1 MRIFGTANIRGLMER
16 LGMEEGVPIEH
27 KMVTKAIARAQSQV
41 EAQNFEIRKHLLEYD
56 DVMNKQRE
64 NVYTLRRQL
73 LESKIKLE
81 DEPEPVDTQGYLLTV
96 AEDVVANTVDEYCPP
111 NGDREDWDVAGLKD
125 RVEDVFG
132 LDGSL
137 LEEVDEPGL
146 RNEAIADTV
155 WTSVTEAYHAKEEM
169 VGKELFRVPDDVR
182 PQLVPEERLAEIMT
196 APNDQQLA
204 LAGRAILE
212 PISRSIMLQIV
223 DQQWKDHL
231 YSLDHLKE
239 GIGLRGY
246 GQRDPL
252 VEYKKESFTLFQ
264 AMKGRIDEEMVRY
277 LWRLRPVIET
287 GDGGVPVAPVA
298 PRRPPAPRPSQL
310 TFSDTKQPPPP
321 PRRPLPRWGL
331 PPARRRPRRAAPGP
345 RRRRRRAGQAGPA
358 RRAQGRPQRSLPV
371 RQRQEVQEVPR
382 GQPVMPAPV
391 TPRVHSKAD
400 AVCRPLLH
408 AEPSCPHLLKA

>member
-1 MRIFGTANIRGLMER
+1 
-16 LGMEEGVPIEH
+16 
-27 KMVTKAIARAQSQV
+27 
-41 EAQNFEIRKHLLEYD
+41 
-56 DVMNKQRE
+56 
-64 NVYTLRRQL
+64 
-73 LESKIKLE
+73 
-81 DEPEPVDTQGYLLTV
+81 
-96 AEDVVANTVDEYCPP
+96 
-111 NGDREDWDVAGLKD
+111 
-125 RVEDVFG
+125 
-132 LDGSL
+132 
-137 LEEVDEPGL
+137 
-146 RNEAIADTV
+146 
-155 WTSVTEAYHAKEEM
+155 M

-287 GDGGVPVAPVA
+287 ERR
-298 PRRPPAPRPSQL
+298 RRPGGAGRAEASAGPEAVAADVQRHQGASAAALGGLCRDGAAAAARRPTAPRPARVGG
-310 TFSDTKQPPPP
+310 DDAAVKQV
-321 PRRPLPRWGL
+321 RRDEPKV
-331 PPARRRPRRAAPGP
+331 
-345 RRRRRRAGQAGPA
+345 
-358 RRAQGRPQRSLPV
+358 GRNDP
-371 RQRQEVQEVPR
+371 
-382 GQPVMPAPV
+382 
-391 TPRVHSKAD
+391 
-400 AVCRPLLH
+400 
-408 AEPSCPHLLKA
+408 CPCGSGKKYKKCHGANQ